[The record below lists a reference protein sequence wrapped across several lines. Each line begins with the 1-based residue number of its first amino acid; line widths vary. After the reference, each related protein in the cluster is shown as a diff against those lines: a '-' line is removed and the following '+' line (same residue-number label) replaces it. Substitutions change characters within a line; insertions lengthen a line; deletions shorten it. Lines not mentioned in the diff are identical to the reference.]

1 MPSAPW
7 DGLVAGGTAVDAAPG
22 PIAPLCYHQ
31 SMGLATHL
39 ATRLII
45 VAGSFAASS
54 YCRVLTSLLGLST
67 LNRLFPRTA

>member
-22 PIAPLCYHQ
+22 PVAPLCYHQ
-31 SMGLATHL
+31 SMGLATHVT
-39 ATRLII
+39 TRHTI
-45 VAGSFAASS
+45 VAAASS
-54 YCRVLTSLLGLST
+54 YCGVLTSPLGLST